1 MKVALIMLAPAANF
15 AATWIMTLMLT
26 LTLIAAGGYE

>member
-1 MKVALIMLAPAANF
+1 MRRPLPIF

>member
-15 AATWIMTLMLT
+15 CRHLDHDFNADTDAYRRRRL
-26 LTLIAAGGYE
+26 